1 MTRLRYGILVFL
13 AIFSILVS
21 NLKADGENNSPQENL
36 VKRHAEPGTEEDEL
50 FDDISAE
57 DTKEKVTRVKRSH
70 FWSWTSRRRSTNNR
84 YFKTRPH
91 CEHEDHEHF
100 RTRCCSGKFMDNI
113 LLQTCC
119 AGRIVYKN
127 MVPSFCHTHYG
138 CGRFWFDSNRQK
150 CCYGSKGVDCQ
161 DIQPTCGLTP
171 FNQTVQ
177 ACCRGRYLYVI
188 KNQKCC
194 YGRVISRGRTCRLYN
209 R

>member
-1 MTRLRYGILVFL
+1 MPWWFQIPSANKAKQVKTSGL
-13 AIFSILVS
+13 
-21 NLKADGENNSPQENL
+21 NLFA
-36 VKRHAEPGTEEDEL
+36 
-50 FDDISAE
+50 
-57 DTKEKVTRVKRSH
+57 EKVTRVKRSH
-70 FWSWTSRRRSTNNR
+70 FWSWTSRRRSTNRR

-100 RTRCCSGKFMDNI
+100 RTRCCSGKFIDNI

-138 CGRFWFDSNRQK
+138 CGRFWYDTNRQK
-150 CCYGSKGVDCQ
+150 CCYGSKGLDCQ
-161 DIQPTCGLTP
+161 DVQPTCGLTP
-171 FNQTVQ
+171 SNQTAQ

-188 KNQKCC
+188 STQKCC

-209 R
+209 RWSTGARWASIIE